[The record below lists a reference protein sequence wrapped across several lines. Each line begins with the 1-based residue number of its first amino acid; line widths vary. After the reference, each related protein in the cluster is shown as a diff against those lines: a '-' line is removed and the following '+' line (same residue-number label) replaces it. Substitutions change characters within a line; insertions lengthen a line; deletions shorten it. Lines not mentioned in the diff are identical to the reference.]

1 MTVARHTDQ
10 DGPATLSVYFAP
22 LLEAGAAGKG
32 AQASGDE
39 MEGDEGRVQMVQMVD
54 MKHKHENEILERLM
68 VLGEGRQVEA
78 TEEEREEMR
87 VLEEERR
94 FAMRDREE
102 QREVNRVRKEEKKLL
117 ELAAGSVS

>member
-1 MTVARHTDQ
+1 MTVTRHTDQ

-22 LLEAGAAGKG
+22 LSEAGAAGKG
-32 AQASGDE
+32 AQASGNE
-39 MEGDEGRVQMVQMVD
+39 MEGDEGRVQMVD

-78 TEEEREEMR
+78 TEEEREKMR
-87 VLEEERR
+87 LLEEERR